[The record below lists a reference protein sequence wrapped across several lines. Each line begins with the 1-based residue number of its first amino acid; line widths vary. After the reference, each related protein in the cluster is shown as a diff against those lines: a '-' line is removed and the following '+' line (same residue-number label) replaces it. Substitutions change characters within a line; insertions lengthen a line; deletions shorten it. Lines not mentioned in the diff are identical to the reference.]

1 MDIRGGNQRGHG
13 GRGNGNVGRGAV
25 QPGKDVARQDDRA
38 QFYAFSGKTEAEVS
52 DVVITN
58 TILVCDRMATTLF
71 DSGSTYSYVSFQFAL
86 GFYAVCDVLD
96 APIHVSTLV
105 GKFVIVTYIYRACPV
120 FFMGFQTWA
129 DLVIL
134 DMTYFDIILGMT
146 WLSLYYA
153 VLNCNAKSV
162 TLEIP
167 GRKKLEWEGVYKP
180 KPAKVISFIR
190 ARNWWSRGVWH
201 IWLIFGLLM
210 LSLPLLS
217 LLL

>member
-1 MDIRGGNQRGHG
+1 ME
-13 GRGNGNVGRGAV
+13 AEEM
-25 QPGKDVARQDDRA
+25 
-38 QFYAFSGKTEAEVS
+38 TEADVS

-86 GFYAVCDVLD
+86 GFYA
-96 APIHVSTLV
+96 
-105 GKFVIVTYIYRACPV
+105 
-120 FFMGFQTWA
+120 TWA

-134 DMTYFDIILGMT
+134 DMTDFDIILGMT

-153 VLNCNAKSV
+153 VLNYNAKSV

-180 KPAKVISFIR
+180 KPAKVVDAESPSVESEFKEVFPTDLFSMPPDRDINFCIDLELGTRPHLHSPLSHGLCRIER
-190 ARNWWSRGVWH
+190 A
-201 IWLIFGLLM
+201 
-210 LSLPLLS
+210 
-217 LLL
+217 